1 MAITTA
7 PTSQG
12 TNDLTRPVDTALV
25 ARAQE
30 LRERAE
36 HLRDQAASVSAASAN
51 DLLATTYRRRASE
64 LELEAWAS
72 EVRSG
77 LPLDAITAVAA

>member
-1 MAITTA
+1 MTA
-7 PTSQG
+7 T
-12 TNDLTRPVDTALV
+12 
-25 ARAQE
+25 
-30 LRERAE
+30 
-36 HLRDQAASVSAASAN
+36 SAN